1 MSENIKSL
9 YLSRRKNKLFPKL
22 NYKQAER
29 NINYTYIDT
38 ISFNL
43 MDNMTRFKNSEINKK
58 ELNLRLLTNLSLILS
73 KGNIDQKKLKKKKDK
88 NDVDSKKCSI
98 QNYGIYF
105 PTNRITCLE
114 EHKDNNYGTD
124 NMNNK
129 YVRNN
134 NLKIPFSYETINAF
148 LPFGK
153 NLFKKKDNRLSVKSD
168 GRICNN
174 SSYDKGKSS
183 KNSSYFYESSE
194 NDNNSFSLIS
204 EESLSNKEV
213 TYVNNKAISDGIN
226 KSIFKNLKSFRKYRD
241 LVDYIECPLIK
252 NYSKKE
258 KYNNFINLLDNID
271 EIIEYNDNNNNIK
284 GNFQLNDLIDIDDY
298 NFKRIYV
305 DNFNINN
312 LSNEQ
317 YKNNLSPIRNGVK
330 KNKSNNISKINNNSE
345 FLISNSSIKN
355 DLSETL
361 DKTSSSMNQKKKNN
375 IINQNDKS
383 HEISSSLKKKY
394 LKKMNEN
401 YIKLI
406 HIIYMNFIL
415 KCSIANLQF
424 FDENMIKKLF
434 LQFFKK
440 FLLAIG
446 INNKKIYEKILKNQ
460 IFNKKILSFDQFIQC
475 FDIILY
481 DNDNENIMTKY
492 LFLLNIINQ
501 KSNNNILEY
510 KHIELYFE
518 LLGCEATYIPEF
530 CENLGDRLIIRY
542 NSIYRAIE
550 RENIIA
556 GKYNFIKMKTVLES
570 FFDDLQI
577 ET

>member
-105 PTNRITCLE
+105 PTNRVTCLE

-129 YVRNN
+129 NVRNN
-134 NLKIPFSYETINAF
+134 NLRIPFSYETINAF
-148 LPFGK
+148 LPFGI

-183 KNSSYFYESSE
+183 KNSSYYYESNE
-194 NDNNSFSLIS
+194 NDNSFSLIS

-213 TYVNNKAISDGIN
+213 TYINNKAILDGIN

-345 FLISNSSIKN
+345 FLFSNSSIKN
-355 DLSETL
+355 DLSDTL
-361 DKTSSSMNQKKKNN
+361 DKTSSSMNQKKNNN

-383 HEISSSLKKKY
+383 HEISSSLRKKY
-394 LKKMNEN
+394 LKKMNEH

-406 HIIYMNFIL
+406 HIIYMNFIS

-481 DNDNENIMTKY
+481 DHDNENMLTKF

-510 KHIELYFE
+510 KDIELYFE

-550 RENIIA
+550 GENIIA

>member
-105 PTNRITCLE
+105 PTNRVTCLE

-129 YVRNN
+129 NVRNN
-134 NLKIPFSYETINAF
+134 NLRIPFSYETINAF
-148 LPFGK
+148 LPFGI

-183 KNSSYFYESSE
+183 KNSSYYYESNE
-194 NDNNSFSLIS
+194 NDNSFSLIS

-213 TYVNNKAISDGIN
+213 TYINNKAILDGIN

-345 FLISNSSIKN
+345 FLFSNSSIKN
-355 DLSETL
+355 DLSDTL
-361 DKTSSSMNQKKKNN
+361 DKTSSSMNQKKNNN

-383 HEISSSLKKKY
+383 HEISSSLRKKY
-394 LKKMNEN
+394 LKKMNEH

-406 HIIYMNFIL
+406 HIIYMNFIS

-481 DNDNENIMTKY
+481 DNDNENILTKY

-510 KHIELYFE
+510 KDIELYFE

-550 RENIIA
+550 GENIIS

>member
-105 PTNRITCLE
+105 PTNRVTCLE

-129 YVRNN
+129 NVRNN
-134 NLKIPFSYETINAF
+134 NLRIPFSYETINAF
-148 LPFGK
+148 LPFGI

-183 KNSSYFYESSE
+183 KNSSYYYESNE
-194 NDNNSFSLIS
+194 NDNSFSLIS

-213 TYVNNKAISDGIN
+213 TYINNKAILDGIN

-330 KNKSNNISKINNNSE
+330 KNKSNNISKINNDSE
-345 FLISNSSIKN
+345 FLFSNSSIKN
-355 DLSETL
+355 DLSDTL
-361 DKTSSSMNQKKKNN
+361 DKTSSSMNQKKNNN

-383 HEISSSLKKKY
+383 HEISSSLRKKY
-394 LKKMNEN
+394 LKKMNEH

-406 HIIYMNFIL
+406 HIIYMNFIS

-481 DNDNENIMTKY
+481 DNDNENILTKY

-510 KHIELYFE
+510 KDIELYFE

-550 RENIIA
+550 GENIIA

>member
-43 MDNMTRFKNSEINKK
+43 MDNMTKFKNSEINKK
-58 ELNLRLLTNLSLILS
+58 ELNLRLITNLSLIIS

-114 EHKDNNYGTD
+114 ENKDNNYGTD
-124 NMNNK
+124 NANKK

-134 NLKIPFSYETINAF
+134 NLKIPFSYESINAF
-148 LPFGK
+148 LPIGK
-153 NLFKKKDNRLSVKSD
+153 NLFKKKDNKLSLKSD

-174 SSYDKGKSS
+174 TSYEKGKSS
-183 KNSSYFYESSE
+183 KNSSYYYESNE
-194 NDNNSFSLIS
+194 NDNSFSLIS

-258 KYNNFINLLDNID
+258 KYNNFIKLLNNID
-271 EIIEYNDNNNNIK
+271 EIIEYNDNNMNLK

-298 NFKRIYV
+298 NFKRIYI
-305 DNFNINN
+305 DNFDINYLN
-312 LSNEQ
+312 NEQ
-317 YKNNLSPIRNGVK
+317 YKNNLSPIRNDNK
-330 KNKSNNISKINNNSE
+330 KNKSINLSKINHSSE
-345 FLISNSSIKN
+345 FLVLNSSIKN

-361 DKTSSSMNQKKKNN
+361 DKTSSSMNQKINN
-375 IINQNDKS
+375 NFINLNDKS
-383 HEISSSLKKKY
+383 HEISSSLRKKY

-401 YIKLI
+401 YINLI
-406 HIIYMNFIL
+406 HIIYMNFIS
-415 KCSIANLQF
+415 KCSSANLLF
-424 FDENMIKKLF
+424 IDENMIKKLF

-481 DNDNENIMTKY
+481 DNDNENILSKF
-492 LFLLNIINQ
+492 LFLINIINQ
-501 KSNNNILEY
+501 QNNNNILEY
-510 KHIELYFE
+510 KQIELYFD
-518 LLGCEATYIPEF
+518 LLGCQATYIPEF

-542 NSIYRAIE
+542 NSIYRTTE
-550 RENIIA
+550 VDNIIA
-556 GKYNFIKMKTVLES
+556 GKYNFIKMLTVLES

>member
-105 PTNRITCLE
+105 PTNRVTCLE

-129 YVRNN
+129 NVRNN
-134 NLKIPFSYETINAF
+134 NLRIPFSYETINAF
-148 LPFGK
+148 LPFGI

-183 KNSSYFYESSE
+183 KNSSYYYESNE
-194 NDNNSFSLIS
+194 NDNSFSLIS

-213 TYVNNKAISDGIN
+213 TYINNKAILDGIN

-345 FLISNSSIKN
+345 FLFSNSSIKN
-355 DLSETL
+355 DLSDTL
-361 DKTSSSMNQKKKNN
+361 DKTSSSMNQKKNNN

-383 HEISSSLKKKY
+383 HEISSSLRKKY
-394 LKKMNEN
+394 LKKMNEH

-406 HIIYMNFIL
+406 HIIYMNFIS

-481 DNDNENIMTKY
+481 DNDNENILTKY

-510 KHIELYFE
+510 KDIELYFE

-550 RENIIA
+550 GENIIA

-570 FFDDLQI
+570 FFDELQI

>member
-105 PTNRITCLE
+105 PTNRVTCLE

-129 YVRNN
+129 NVRNN
-134 NLKIPFSYETINAF
+134 NLRIPFSYETINAF
-148 LPFGK
+148 LPFGI

-174 SSYDKGKSS
+174 SSYDKDKSS
-183 KNSSYFYESSE
+183 KNSSYYYESNE
-194 NDNNSFSLIS
+194 NDNSFSLIS

-213 TYVNNKAISDGIN
+213 TYINNKAILDGIN

-345 FLISNSSIKN
+345 FLFSNSSIKN
-355 DLSETL
+355 DLSDTL
-361 DKTSSSMNQKKKNN
+361 DKTSSSMNQKKNNN

-383 HEISSSLKKKY
+383 HEISSSLRKKY
-394 LKKMNEN
+394 LKKMNEH

-406 HIIYMNFIL
+406 HIIYMNFIS

-481 DNDNENIMTKY
+481 DNDNENILTKY

-510 KHIELYFE
+510 KDIELYFE

-550 RENIIA
+550 GENIIA